1 MAKFS
6 TIEEY
11 VASLAE
17 PLRTAAEQARLV
29 IEAELP
35 GAGAIWHGQPV
46 WSLGPAPGKAPVC
59 LLKGYPSYVTFGIWR
74 GREVVDP
81 SGRLATGGG
90 MAHVKLSSTA
100 DVGQALFTGW
110 LRQAAE
116 LERQALPQRG

>member
-17 PLRTAAEQARLV
+17 PLRAAAEQARLV

-46 WSLGPAPGKAPVC
+46 WSLGPPPERLRSACSRATRHMSPSESGGAGRSLTRPV
-59 LLKGYPSYVTFGIWR
+59 
-74 GREVVDP
+74 
-81 SGRLATGGG
+81 
-90 MAHVKLSSTA
+90 
-100 DVGQALFTGW
+100 GW
-110 LRQAAE
+110 LPAAGW
-116 LERQALPQRG
+116 RTSS

>member
-35 GAGAIWHGQPV
+35 GAGAI
-46 WSLGPAPGKAPVC
+46 
-59 LLKGYPSYVTFGIWR
+59 
-74 GREVVDP
+74 
-81 SGRLATGGG
+81 
-90 MAHVKLSSTA
+90 
-100 DVGQALFTGW
+100 
-110 LRQAAE
+110 
-116 LERQALPQRG
+116 